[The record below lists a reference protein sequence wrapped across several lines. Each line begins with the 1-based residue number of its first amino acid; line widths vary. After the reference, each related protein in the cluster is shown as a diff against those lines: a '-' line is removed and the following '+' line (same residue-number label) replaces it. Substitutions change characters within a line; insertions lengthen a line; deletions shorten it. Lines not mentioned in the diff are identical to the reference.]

1 MVSDGWCDD
10 KTNNAD
16 CNFDGF
22 DCCGSDVKT
31 NFCKECLC
39 LLDNYCNVSRSIIGD
54 GFCHDEANNEFCNF
68 DDGDCCGDCKV
79 TDFCSKC
86 ECLGGPTIVNP
97 LIGNRQCN
105 DETNNAECNFDDG
118 DCCGACIST
127 DHCSDCVCHEE
138 IDSEDEGS
146 IFAGPSLDSTLDLS
160 CEFIT
165 KILQMDENQRLIF
178 HYYRLFGTKLSS
190 SMGYW
195 RYLL

>member
-86 ECLGGPTIVNP
+86 ECLGGPIVVNP
-97 LIGNRQCN
+97 LIGNHQCN
-105 DETNNAECNFDDG
+105 DETNNPKCHFDDG
-118 DCCGACIST
+118 DCCGACINVK
-127 DHCSDCVCHEE
+127 HCSECVCHEQS
-138 IDSEDEGS
+138 DS
-146 IFAGPSLDSTLDLS
+146 ALDLS
-160 CEFIT
+160 CKLFLTKHLQIHSYTFRSYSLVRGHSIT
-165 KILQMDENQRLIF
+165 TWTR
-178 HYYRLFGTKLSS
+178 
-190 SMGYW
+190 
-195 RYLL
+195 